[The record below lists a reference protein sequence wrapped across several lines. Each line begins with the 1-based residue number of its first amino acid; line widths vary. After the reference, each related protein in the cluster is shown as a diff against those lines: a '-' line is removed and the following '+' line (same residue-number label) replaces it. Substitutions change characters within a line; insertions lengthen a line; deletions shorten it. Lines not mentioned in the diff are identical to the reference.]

1 MILFLRELKR
11 NRKYFIIWTSI
22 MTALM
27 LYMGLLFPTMADQ
40 TKNMTEMI
48 KQMPEILRNMMNLDL
63 MDFTNV
69 VKYYASEPYVFLLL
83 LGGVFSMI
91 LAAGILS
98 KEESDKTIEFL
109 YAKPVTRNYIV
120 TYKLLSTLLYII
132 LFNVILG
139 VVTIAI
145 FEAVKKHDFSI
156 SLMVTLMMGALLLQL
171 VFAAVGFVASVFVVK
186 AKSILPL
193 SIGVVIGTYI
203 LNTIAGL
210 SDKTDW
216 LKYLTPFKYVDAVD
230 IVKTGRIN
238 GGYLVIMTVVI
249 VVSIILSYVFY
260 NRKNITV

>member
-1 MILFLRELKR
+1 
-11 NRKYFIIWTSI
+11 
-22 MTALM
+22 
-27 LYMGLLFPTMADQ
+27 
-40 TKNMTEMI
+40 
-48 KQMPEILRNMMNLDL
+48 
-63 MDFTNV
+63 
-69 VKYYASEPYVFLLL
+69 
-83 LGGVFSMI
+83 I

-132 LFNVILG
+132 LFNGILG
-139 VVTIAI
+139 VVNIAI
-145 FEAVKKHDFSI
+145 FEAVKKHDFDVGLLI
-156 SLMVTLMMGALLLQL
+156 TLMMGALLLQL
-171 VFAAVGFVASVFVVK
+171 FFAALGFLVSVFLVK

-210 SDKTDW
+210 SNKTDW